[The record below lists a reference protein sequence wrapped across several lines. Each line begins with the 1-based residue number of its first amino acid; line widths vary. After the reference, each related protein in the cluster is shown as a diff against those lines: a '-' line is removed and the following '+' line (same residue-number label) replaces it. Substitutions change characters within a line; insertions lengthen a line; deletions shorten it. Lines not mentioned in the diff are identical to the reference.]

1 VFGIGTVYNN
11 YWVMFAGR
19 VIFGLG
25 GENNLVVQCFVVE
38 KWFKGNIVSIAF
50 GMVMIFN
57 LAGTASNNF
66 FTPISFELL
75 DGNFAGV
82 FAFSFIALG
91 ISIISSVT
99 YIIMD
104 IKYRDVY
111 IMAEEP
117 EIEYLDANGNKESMC
132 TKFKND
138 LKKISPTF
146 WFIMLAQISTSN
158 VYYQFMNFGTA
169 YAEVRF
175 GNTYD
180 VSKNYL
186 TMIPFVIMICMLIL
200 SIFTQVYGQKGKML
214 IASGILSLGVTIL
227 LYFFPKDCGLW

>member
-1 VFGIGTVYNN
+1 
-11 YWVMFAGR
+11 
-19 VIFGLG
+19 
-25 GENNLVVQCFVVE
+25 
-38 KWFKGNIVSIAF
+38 
-50 GMVMIFN
+50 MVMIFN

-117 EIEYLDANGNKESMC
+117 ESWRYLFEVV
-132 TKFKND
+132 FK
-138 LKKISPTF
+138 LCAHTT
-146 WFIMLAQISTSN
+146 L
-158 VYYQFMNFGTA
+158 
-169 YAEVRF
+169 VRI
-175 GNTYD
+175 T
-180 VSKNYL
+180 
-186 TMIPFVIMICMLIL
+186 
-200 SIFTQVYGQKGKML
+200 
-214 IASGILSLGVTIL
+214 
-227 LYFFPKDCGLW
+227 